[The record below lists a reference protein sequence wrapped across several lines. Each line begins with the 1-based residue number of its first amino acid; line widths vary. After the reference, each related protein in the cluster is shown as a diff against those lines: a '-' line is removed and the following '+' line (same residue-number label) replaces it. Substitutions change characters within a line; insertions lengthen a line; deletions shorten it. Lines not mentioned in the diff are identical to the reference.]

1 MIHLVIRLPLPYQRT
16 LCQTLSDAY
25 GGAFV
30 AWFAE
35 RQHKEFPFR
44 SGGEPRFAHH
54 YLSETGYWKL
64 FKALKADPEAVVI
77 LGGWS
82 SPMTNRTLIM
92 TTLLR
97 IPVFVWADHPH
108 PRKRSWVAAR
118 SRELYLRT
126 LARLVSGFL
135 ACGSPTVEHLASL
148 GIERGKL
155 TNFPYWVELPLEW
168 SVPKRCLD
176 EESARR
182 PLRLLAIGRLVPV
195 KQFEVAIE
203 AVALANSAAGR
214 QLAELLIVG
223 DGPERP
229 MLEALA
235 QSKGCAKGCE
245 ESISFSGW
253 LETDEVYK
261 ELRKA
266 DAFIITS
273 QFEPYG
279 VVVLEAMAAGR
290 PVLASQ
296 AVVAARDRD
305 EATGAIYLHRTGDIR
320 VLAEQIAMLASDHQE
335 LRKASIASRAT
346 GKKWPQERSVTIIDE
361 IMKKTKR
368 GRMLST
374 HKYQATDG
382 NPLEDKNVDLVRS
395 QVARSTIG

>member
-1 MIHLVIRLPLPYQRT
+1 MIHLIVRLPLPYQQA

-25 GGAFV
+25 SGAFV

-35 RQHKEFPFR
+35 RKDKEFPFR
-44 SGGEPRFAHH
+44 STVECPFAHH
-54 YLSETGYWKL
+54 YLSDAGYWKL
-64 FKALKADPEAVVI
+64 FKALKADPEAVLI

-82 SPMTNRTLIM
+82 SPMTNKTLLV

-118 SRELYLRT
+118 SRELYLRFF
-126 LARLVSGFL
+126 ARLVASFL

-148 GIERGKL
+148 GINRSKI
-155 TNFPYWVELPLEW
+155 TNFPYWVEMPPDW

-203 AVALANSAAGR
+203 AVALANRRAGR
-214 QLAELLIVG
+214 HLAELVIVG
-223 DGPERP
+223 DGPERLT
-229 MLEALA
+229 LEALA
-235 QSKGCAKGCE
+235 QSRGCE

-253 LETDEVYK
+253 LETEEVYK

-266 DAFIITS
+266 DAFTITS

-290 PVLASQ
+290 PVLASHG
-296 AVVAARDRD
+296 VIAARDRD
-305 EATGAIYLHRTGDIR
+305 EVIGAIYLHRTGDIE
-320 VLAEQIAMLASDHQE
+320 VLAEQIAMLASDSEE
-335 LRKASIASRAT
+335 LQKASVASRAT
-346 GKKWPQERSVTIIDE
+346 CEKWPQERAITIIDE
-361 IMKKTKR
+361 VMSKTKR

-374 HKYQATDG
+374 HKYRATDG
-382 NPLEDKNVDLVRS
+382 NPLEDKNVDLPRN
-395 QVARSTIG
+395 QIARSTVG